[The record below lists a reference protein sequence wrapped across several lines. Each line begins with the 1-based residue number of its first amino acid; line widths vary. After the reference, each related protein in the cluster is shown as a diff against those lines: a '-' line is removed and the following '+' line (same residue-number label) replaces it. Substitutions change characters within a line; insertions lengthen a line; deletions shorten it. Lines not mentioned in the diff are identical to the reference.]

1 MIEKSIYPTRFRVD
15 TGVEFGIRRRFMAE
29 KPIVVAKGIAK
40 SFSGV
45 QVLNHVDFDIC
56 PGEVHALIGENGAG
70 KSTLVKI
77 ISGVHAPTEGALTVD
92 GSQVFFKN
100 PHSARQAGISLIHQE
115 PLTFQDLNVTE
126 NLYLGHTRGGGKPFI
141 NWRELYKKSDDLL
154 ESLGVRMR
162 SRDPVRGMSIADQQM
177 IEIASALSQ
186 NARVIIMD
194 EPTAALS
201 KGEVITLFDMIKRL
215 KDQGKALV
223 FIGHRLDEILEVA
236 DRITVLRDG
245 NLVGECP
252 KEGTN
257 ADTLVHM
264 MINRSIKELIVK
276 ETVPIGDLVLETKG
290 LTYPGQYYDINIK
303 VRKGEIV
310 GMAGLVGAGRSEA
323 ALAIFGTQPALKGE
337 VFINGKKAVIRNS
350 LEAMKQGIAM
360 VSEDRART
368 GLITA
373 FSIRYNM
380 TFAVL
385 RKIISRF
392 GFVKLKEEEALVGK
406 YAKYLNV
413 KMRSADQS
421 VRELSGGNQQKVVIA
436 KWLLTESDLLI
447 LDEPTRGIDVG
458 AKMEVY
464 KLINELAKQG
474 KAILMISS
482 ELPEILQLS
491 DRVYVMCDGHITAEF
506 NRDELDGQ
514 KIMTAA
520 STTRHRSAV

>member
-1 MIEKSIYPTRFRVD
+1 MPSR
-15 TGVEFGIRRRFMAE
+15 
-29 KPIVVAKGIAK
+29 PIVNAKGISK
-40 SFSGV
+40 TFSGV
-45 QVLNHVDFDIC
+45 SVLRDVDFDIC
-56 PGEVHALIGENGAG
+56 AGVVHALIGENGAG
-70 KSTLVKI
+70 KTTLVKI
-77 ISGVHAPTEGALTVD
+77 ISGVHTPSGGQLLMD
-92 GSQVFFKN
+92 GNPVRFKN
-100 PHSARQAGISLIHQE
+100 PHVARQAGIALIHQE

-126 NLYLGHTRGGGKPFI
+126 NLYLGHTRTGKNPFL
-141 NWRELYKKSDDLL
+141 NWPDLHKKTDELL
-154 ESLGVRMR
+154 ENLGVRMR

-201 KGEVITLFDMIKRL
+201 HGEVTTLFEMIRRL
-215 KDQGKALV
+215 KEQGKAIV
-223 FIGHRLDEILEVA
+223 FIGHRLDEILEIA
-236 DRITVLRDG
+236 DRISVLRDG
-245 NLVGECP
+245 LLVGECP
-252 KEGTN
+252 TAGTTT
-257 ADTLVHM
+257 DTLVHM

-276 ETVPIGDLVLETKG
+276 ETVPIGEVILETRG

-310 GMAGLVGAGRSEA
+310 GMAGLVGAGRSETA
-323 ALAIFGTQPALKGE
+323 AAIFGTRPAFSGE
-337 VFINGKKAVIRNS
+337 VFIRGEKVDIKTPM
-350 LEAMKQGIAM
+350 EAMKKGIAM

-373 FSIRYNM
+373 FSISFNM

-385 RKIISRF
+385 RNIVSKL
-392 GFVKLKEEEALVGK
+392 GFVKIKKEDELVKK
-406 YAKYLNV
+406 YVKYLNV
-413 KMRSADQS
+413 RMRGADQS

-436 KWLLTESDLLI
+436 KWLLTESDVLI

-464 KLINELAKQG
+464 RLINELAKQG

-491 DRVYVMCDGHITAEF
+491 DRVYVMSDGHITAEF
-506 NRDELDGQ
+506 NRDELDSQ

-520 STTRHRSAV
+520 SITRHRSAV

>member
-1 MIEKSIYPTRFRVD
+1 
-15 TGVEFGIRRRFMAE
+15 MAAD
-29 KPIVVAKGIAK
+29 PIVRVKSVSK
-40 SFSGV
+40 SFSGIK
-45 QVLNHVDFDIC
+45 VLDNVDFDIC

-77 ISGVHAPTEGALTVD
+77 ISGVHAPLSGTITVD
-92 GSQVFFKN
+92 GAQVHFRD
-100 PHSARQAGISLIHQE
+100 PHAARQAGIALIHQE

-126 NLYLGHTRGGGKPFI
+126 NLYLGHTRGKGKPLI
-141 NWRELYKKSDDLL
+141 NWPDLYKKTDALL
-154 ESLGVRMR
+154 ETLDVRMR

-201 KGEVITLFDMIKRL
+201 HGEVATLFTMMRRL
-215 KDQGKALV
+215 KEQEKAIV
-223 FIGHRLDEILEVA
+223 FIGHRLEEIMEIA

-245 NLVGECP
+245 ALVGECP
-252 KEGTN
+252 KEGATT
-257 ADTLVHM
+257 DTLVHM

-276 ETVPIGDLVLETKG
+276 ETAPIGEVVLETKG
-290 LTYPGQYYDINIK
+290 ITYPGQYYDINIK
-303 VRKGEIV
+303 VRRGEIV
-310 GMAGLVGAGRSEA
+310 GIAGLVGAGRSEA
-323 ALAIFGTQPALKGE
+323 ASAIFGTQPAISGE
-337 VFINGKKAVIRNS
+337 VYIKGKKVNIKTP
-350 LEAMKQGIAM
+350 LEAMKNGVAM

-373 FSIRYNM
+373 FSISYNM

-385 RKIISRF
+385 RNIVTKL
-392 GFVKLKEEEALVGK
+392 GFVKTKTENELVAK

-413 KMRSADQS
+413 KMRGAEQA
-421 VRELSGGNQQKVVIA
+421 VKELSGGNQQKVVIA
-436 KWLLTESDLLI
+436 KWLLTESDVLI

-506 NRDELDGQ
+506 NRDELDGR

-520 STTRHRSAV
+520 STARQRSAV

>member
-1 MIEKSIYPTRFRVD
+1 
-15 TGVEFGIRRRFMAE
+15 MAE
-29 KPIVVAKGIAK
+29 ATVSKEPIVKAKGVSK
-40 SFSGV
+40 TFSGV
-45 QVLNHVDFDIC
+45 KVLDNVDFDIR

-77 ISGVHAPTEGALTVD
+77 ISGVHQPTTGTLTVE
-92 GSQVFFKN
+92 GVQARFKN
-100 PHSARQAGISLIHQE
+100 PHAAREAGIALIHQE

-126 NLYLGHTRGGGKPFI
+126 NLYLGHTRGKGKPLI
-141 NWRELYKKSDDLL
+141 NWNDLYKKSDELL
-154 ESLGVRMR
+154 EKLGVKMR

-186 NARVIIMD
+186 NAKVIIMD

-201 KGEVITLFDMIKRL
+201 HGEVATLFDMIRRL
-215 KDQGKALV
+215 KEQGKAIV
-223 FIGHRLDEILEVA
+223 FIGHRLEEILEIA
-236 DRITVLRDG
+236 DTITVLRDG
-245 NLVGECP
+245 ALVGERP
-252 KEGTN
+252 AAGATTDE
-257 ADTLVHM
+257 LVHM

-276 ETVPIGDLVLETKG
+276 ETVPIGDVVLETKN
-290 LTYPGQYYDINIK
+290 LTFPGQYYDVSIK
-303 VRKGEIV
+303 VRQGEIV
-310 GMAGLVGAGRSEA
+310 GMAGLVGAGRSETA
-323 ALAIFGTQPALKGE
+323 AAIFGTQPAASGE
-337 VFINGKKAVIRNS
+337 VWIKGKKVDIKNPLVS
-350 LEAMKQGIAM
+350 MKNGVAM

-373 FSIRYNM
+373 FTIKYNM

-385 RKIISRF
+385 RNIISKL
-392 GFVKLKEEEALVGK
+392 GFVNRKKENEMVAE
-406 YAKYLNV
+406 YSKYLNV
-413 KMRSADQS
+413 KMRDPDQT
-421 VRELSGGNQQKVVIA
+421 VKELSGGNQQKVVIA
-436 KWLLTESDLLI
+436 KWLLTQSDVLI

-464 KLINELAKQG
+464 RLINELAKQG

-491 DRVYVMCDGHITAEF
+491 DRVYVMSDGHITAEY

-520 STTRHRSAV
+520 SITRHRSAA